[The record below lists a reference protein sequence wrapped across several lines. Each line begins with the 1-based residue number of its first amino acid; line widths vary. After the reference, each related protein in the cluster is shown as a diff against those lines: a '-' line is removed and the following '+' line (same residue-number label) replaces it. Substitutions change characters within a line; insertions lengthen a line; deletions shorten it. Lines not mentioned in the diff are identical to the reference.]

1 VRRRRRVAAR
11 VAARVEYHPA
21 VDWLAVLIVALVV
34 VVIWRGPK
42 TIPQIGAMLG
52 RGVRAAREE
61 ANELRGDKTDRSDA
75 DKPPT
80 P

>member
-1 VRRRRRVAAR
+1 M
-11 VAARVEYHPA
+11 
-21 VDWLAVLIVALVV
+21 LLVALVV

-52 RGVRAAREE
+52 RGVKAAREE
-61 ANELRGDKTDRSDA
+61 ANELRGEKSDP